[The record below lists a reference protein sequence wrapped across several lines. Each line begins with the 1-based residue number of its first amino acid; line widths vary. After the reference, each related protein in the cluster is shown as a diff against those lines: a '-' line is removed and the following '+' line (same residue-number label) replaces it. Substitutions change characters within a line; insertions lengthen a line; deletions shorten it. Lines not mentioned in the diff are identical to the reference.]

1 MEPDYNFRFTSDK
14 LIYFS
19 PIILIIIL
27 FLSSFYT
34 ITPGYTVLQ
43 LRMGNPIHVHNESGL
58 YFKIPLID
66 KLVYLDRRVNKAEI
80 KTDAMSRDL
89 QTVIVEMVINYK
101 IGDPFRLYERIGT
114 NFNDVILNP
123 FTQESVKAVMAK
135 FTAEDLI
142 QCRHEAREVVIAE
155 LKERLAECDI
165 ILVDFN
171 FIHLDFSDD
180 FIKAVEQKQIAEQT
194 AKQAK
199 NLTEKIK
206 EEAVQTRTRAEAEAY
221 AFKIKKETITTEL
234 IELKK
239 IEAYS
244 KAIDKWNGVLPRVA
258 TNAMPMLSMD

>member
-1 MEPDYNFRFTSDK
+1 MNNVK
-14 LIYFS
+14 IA
-19 PIILIIIL
+19 
-27 FLSSFYT
+27 FLSPFVFLSFLLLASFYT
-34 ITPGYTVLQ
+34 VTPGFTVLQ
-43 LRMGNPIHVHNESGL
+43 LRMGRAIHVHHEAGL
-58 YFKIPLID
+58 YFKIPFID
-66 KLVYLDRRVNKAEI
+66 KIVYLDRRVNKTEI

-101 IGDPFRLYERIGT
+101 IGDPFKLYERIGT
-114 NFNDVILNP
+114 NFIEVIIDP

-142 QCRHEAREVVIAE
+142 QCRHECKEKVVAE

-165 ILVDFN
+165 TLIDFN
-171 FIHLDFSDD
+171 FIHLDFTDD

-206 EEAVQTRTRAEAEAY
+206 EEAVQTRTKADAEAY
-221 AFKIKKETITTEL
+221 SFKAKRESITQEL

-239 IEAYS
+239 IEALS
-244 KAIDKWNGVLPRVA
+244 KAVDKWNGVLPRVT
-258 TNAMPMLSMD
+258 TNAMPLMAVGE